1 MPDVKCFV
9 LIAENV
15 VGKKQMGA
23 EMAHAFD
30 SSNTTEGYFF
40 GQRSY
45 DMLNGGVEVA
55 FRATQ
60 EVANRL
66 REIAWRYNGG
76 AYASLIEYDSEAAW
90 LDYAEGN

>member
-1 MPDVKCFV
+1 MPNVKCFV

-40 GQRSY
+40 GQRSH
-45 DMLNGGVEVA
+45 DMLNGG
-55 FRATQ
+55 
-60 EVANRL
+60 
-66 REIAWRYNGG
+66 GG
-76 AYASLIEYDSEAAW
+76 GCIPCYPRSSQSLA
-90 LDYAEGN
+90 